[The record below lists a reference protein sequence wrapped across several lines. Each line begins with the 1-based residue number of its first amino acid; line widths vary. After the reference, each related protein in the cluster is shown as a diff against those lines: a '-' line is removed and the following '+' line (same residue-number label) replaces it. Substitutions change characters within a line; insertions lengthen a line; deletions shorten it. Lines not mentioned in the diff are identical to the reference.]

1 MYALSLKTAKGL
13 KSDVK
18 LKESMVSLAN
28 IEYETTIFKLLL
40 IPLKVFYCLWFGIK
54 SLTCK
59 PTLVKIVLN
68 IINYVV
74 E

>member
-28 IEYETTIFKLLL
+28 IEYETTVFKLLL
-40 IPLKVFYCLWFGIK
+40 IPLKVFYYLWFGTIDHAK
-54 SLTCK
+54 LG
-59 PTLVKIVLN
+59 
-68 IINYVV
+68 
-74 E
+74 